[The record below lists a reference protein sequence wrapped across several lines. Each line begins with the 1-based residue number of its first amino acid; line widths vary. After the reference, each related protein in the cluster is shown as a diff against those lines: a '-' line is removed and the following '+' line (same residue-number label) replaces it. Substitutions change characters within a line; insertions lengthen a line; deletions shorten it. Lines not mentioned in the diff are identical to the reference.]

1 MTKLPIHG
9 FVLAGGKSSRM
20 GQDKALLQFHGQPMI
35 EIAVAKLG
43 QFCAEVSISANRGDL
58 AQYAPIVTEPRLNAG
73 PAAGIEAALQSTSQP
88 WILCIPVDVPLVPAD
103 LLYTWASAVITNTIC
118 TASYLQ
124 VDRQQHPSFCMLQ
137 RGCLASVHHAL
148 ESGEHQL
155 RNILNSLQGSGSI
168 LWRCNVA
175 EISRDT
181 CSAPLDLLFS
191 NINTQ
196 KELAAAEAFVI
207 S

>member
-20 GQDKALLQFHGQPMI
+20 GQDKAFLQFHGQPMI
-35 EIAVAKLG
+35 EIAVAKLE
-43 QFCAEVSISANRGDL
+43 QFCAEVSISANRDDL
-58 AQYAPIVTEPRLNAG
+58 SQYAPIVTETRLNAG
-73 PAAGIEAALQSTSQP
+73 PAAGIEAALQSALQL
-88 WILCIPVDVPLVPAD
+88 WILCIPVDVPLAPAE
-103 LLYTWASAVITNTIC
+103 LLYTWASAVIANTRC

-124 VDRQQHPSFCMLQ
+124 IDRQQHPSFCMLQ

-148 ESGEHQL
+148 ESGERQL
-155 RNILNSLQGSGSI
+155 SNILDGLQDSGSI

-181 CSAPLDLLFS
+181 YSVPLNLLFS

-196 KELAAAEAFVI
+196 KDLADAEAVVI
-207 S
+207 T